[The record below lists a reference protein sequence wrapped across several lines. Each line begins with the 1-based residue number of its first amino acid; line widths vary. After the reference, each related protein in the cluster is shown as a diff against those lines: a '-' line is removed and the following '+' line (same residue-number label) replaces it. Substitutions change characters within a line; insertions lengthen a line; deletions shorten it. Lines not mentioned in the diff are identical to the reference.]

1 MTTFYDHLKNHPHA
15 KADALRQAQLAVMK
29 QSTTDAS
36 LSSRLAHP
44 SYWAPFVLIS
54 H

>member
-1 MTTFYDHLKNHPHA
+1 MTAFYDHLKTTPYA

-29 QSTTDAS
+29 QSTTEAS
-36 LSSRLAHP
+36 PSSTLAHP